1 MHINRLGVNSIEFEI
16 DTVEMPLSPGEER
29 SFELVMINY
38 GAPTH
43 VNISVSGS
51 ITENVTILEDNP
63 YVRHEEYV
71 PLIVRIPY
79 DGRIYNKGNIFITVG
94 YGSHKKSF
102 DINIGLPSPNDASFS
117 VDVDKSLSSP
127 KIEMDEPY
135 SYSESYKKDNWS
147 TQLPDISL
155 QALVSAFEAAASRSG
170 HLVAGVLV
178 ILVFIILVLFLS
190 SLNITLAF
198 GFYHAVFIAILLTVF
213 MAYLLIKLP
222 IFK

>member
-1 MHINRLGVNSIEFEI
+1 VHISRLGVNSIEFEV

-29 SFELVMINY
+29 SFELVLINY

-43 VNISVSGS
+43 VNISASES
-51 ITENVTILEDNP
+51 LSENITILEDNP
-63 YVRHEEYV
+63 YVRHEEYI

-79 DGRIYNKGNIFITVG
+79 DGRIYNKGTVFITVG
-94 YGSHKKSF
+94 YGSHKESF
-102 DINIGLPSPNDASFS
+102 KVNVGFPGPNDASFS

-127 KIEMDEPY
+127 KVDNSY
-135 SYSESYKKDNWS
+135 SYIKSSKKDNWS

-155 QALVSAFEAAASRSG
+155 QALISVFETAASRSG
-170 HLVAGVLV
+170 HIVVGVLV
-178 ILVFIILVLFLS
+178 VLGLLILTLYISTLDFSALFS
-190 SLNITLAF
+190 
-198 GFYHAVFIAILLTVF
+198 FYHAVFISILLTSF